1 MIDFPDDG
9 WFTIATKPMDSSS
22 PWQVTPEYKQFL
34 NLRGS
39 GRLFDIKLLKE
50 IRDEEMFGTIFMC
63 TVRNKPNFDLKV
75 KRRHDENDDYVR
87 KLRRQWG

>member
-1 MIDFPDDG
+1 M
-9 WFTIATKPMDSSS
+9 
-22 PWQVTPEYKQFL
+22 
-34 NLRGS
+34 
-39 GRLFDIKLLKE
+39 FDVKLLKE

-63 TVRNKPNFDLKV
+63 TVRNKPNFDLRV